1 MDNFIDK
8 LSQKFNAEELIRA
21 NTQAENA
28 QMESLQLQVAEYE
41 KVLQEMR
48 KLNYKNVELSEKM
61 EELFGENS
69 ERVANIQVDEMKL
82 LQALRAITDEQTKN
96 VNEIAQRDERI
107 EEQKEIE
114 SKEAEIKAKQ
124 NLEAVEELF
133 KKSDDFSHKENV
145 KVYRNVQAVVVEELK
160 KQTEEQQVQLKSIKT
175 KSTIGMIFSILTF
188 ILAAAGVAAY
198 VLVEMGMLVF

>member
-8 LSQKFNAEELIRA
+8 LAQKFNAEELIRA

-28 QMESLQLQVAEYE
+28 QMETLQLQVAEYE

-61 EELFGENS
+61 EELLGENS
-69 ERVANIQVDEMKL
+69 EKIANLQVDEMKIL
-82 LQALRAITDEQTKN
+82 EILKSLTEEQTTN
-96 VNEIAQRDERI
+96 RNEMALRDERI

-114 SKEAEIKAKQ
+114 SKEAELKSKQ
-124 NLEAVEELF
+124 NLDAIEELF

-145 KVYRNVQAVVVEELK
+145 KVYRNVQAVVIEELK
-160 KQTEEQQVQLKSIKT
+160 KQSAEQGKEIKKIKT
-175 KSTIGMIFSILTF
+175 RTTLAVIFSILSF
-188 ILAAAGVAAY
+188 ILIGASVAMQ
-198 VLVEMGMLVF
+198 VLLELGMLVF